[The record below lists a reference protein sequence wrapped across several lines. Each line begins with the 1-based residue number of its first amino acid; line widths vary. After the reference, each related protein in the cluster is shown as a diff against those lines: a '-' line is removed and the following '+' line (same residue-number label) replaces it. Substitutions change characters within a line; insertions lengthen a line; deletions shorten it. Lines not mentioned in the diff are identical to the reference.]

1 MTFHQPPCEYL
12 GRGETPVFPEMLVDH
27 VCFMRVTSHRHIVLQ
42 NMFLK
47 LLFLQFPQEFVPEV
61 VWQAL

>member
-42 NMFLK
+42 NMFLE
-47 LLFLQFPQEFVPEV
+47 LLSLQFPLAIGHEAV
-61 VWQAL
+61 